1 MSNWETIENERL
13 TQERTLSVILQ
24 RINQDGKNGETQL
37 YRTENDAHTEN
48 LCKENWLKKGE
59 KGVTERLFTYIMN
72 YKGVGAKGMKDV
84 THTK

>member
-37 YRTENDAHTEN
+37 YKTEKDAHTEN
-48 LCKENWLKKGE
+48 LCKKTG
-59 KGVTERLFTYIMN
+59 
-72 YKGVGAKGMKDV
+72 
-84 THTK
+84 